1 MESVN
6 KFECDKVKAR
16 SNFKKHGLRFTEGC
30 RIFGGHTLTGESK
43 QNEVSTEKRYVTIGM
58 LDKKTAAVVVW
69 TDRLGNVRVIS
80 VRKAHQKER
89 DRYYAHIKKTIN

>member
-1 MESVN
+1 MENVN

-30 RIFGGHTLTGESK
+30 RIFSGHTLTAESN
-43 QNEVSTEKRYVTIGM
+43 QNEDSVEKRYVTIGM
-58 LDKKTAAVVVW
+58 LNKETAAVVVW

-80 VRKAHQKER
+80 VRKAHRKER
-89 DRYYAHIKKTIN
+89 DNYYAHIKETIN